1 MAKSR
6 TSPEQAGAAAEA
18 LALHALAFLAEDPER
33 LGRFLALTGIGPADL
48 KARAGE
54 PEFLGGVLDHLLSD
68 ERLLL
73 DILATHASV
82 AEISEAYHWLTAD
95 DHLGG
100 DLGKQMSTRVAA
112 VYELLKADL
121 EPPDEDL

>member
-1 MAKSR
+1 MELGTEDMAQNVISSDR
-6 TSPEQAGAAAEA
+6 PATARDVSDIIGAA
-18 LALHALAFLAEDPER
+18 
-33 LGRFLALTGIGPADL
+33 
-48 KARAGE
+48 
-54 PEFLGGVLDHLLSD
+54 D
-68 ERLLL
+68 ERLVL
-73 DILATHASV
+73 DILATLASV

-112 VYELLKADL
+112 VCELLKADL

>member
-1 MAKSR
+1 MELGTEDMAQNALSSDR
-6 TSPEQAGAAAEA
+6 PATARDVSDIIGAA
-18 LALHALAFLAEDPER
+18 
-33 LGRFLALTGIGPADL
+33 
-48 KARAGE
+48 
-54 PEFLGGVLDHLLSD
+54 D
-68 ERLLL
+68 ERLVL
-73 DILATHASV
+73 DILATQASV

-112 VYELLKADL
+112 VCELLKADL